1 MQHKKLKT
9 LVKTHFTSKVIIFQE
24 TLEYVNAINIYYMQ
38 QNSSLQAKVPNGL
51 TWAIAQAIT
60 KTLNHGPH
68 QCNFF
73 N

>member
-9 LVKTHFTSKVIIFQE
+9 LVKTHFISKVIIFQE

-51 TWAIAQAIT
+51 TWVIAQVIT
-60 KTLNHGPH
+60 KTLNHGLH
-68 QCNFF
+68 QCKFF